1 MSAPNTRPISAADSN
16 AHFAAA
22 FATTRV
28 MAILRGFGPA
38 ETVELCTR
46 AWSVGIEVVEVP
58 IQAVEAVPSL
68 EAAVSAGRTVGRA
81 VGAGTVTTVQLAEV
95 AARAGA
101 AFTVAPGLDP
111 EVATACLERGLPHL
125 PGVATAS
132 EIQRAVRLGLIWL
145 KAFPA
150 EQLTPGWIAAQRAP
164 FPTAEFVATGGIGLA
179 NADDFLT
186 AGARVLAIGSAL
198 TDGDQLEQLG
208 RLVAR

>member
-1 MSAPNTRPISAADSN
+1 MSGPIGAADSN
-16 AHFAAA
+16 SHFAAA

-38 ETVELCTR
+38 ETVDLCDR

-58 IQAVEAVPSL
+58 IQAPDAVPSL
-68 EAAVSAGRTVGRA
+68 EAAVTAGRRAGRA
-81 VGAGTVTTVQLAEV
+81 VGAGTVTTVELAEV
-95 AARAGA
+95 AKRAGA

-111 EVATACLERGLPHL
+111 EVAAACLERGLPHL

-132 EIQRAVRLGLIWL
+132 EIQRAIRLGLIWL

-150 EQLTPGWIAAQRAP
+150 EQLTPGWFAAQRAP
-164 FPTAEFVATGGIGLA
+164 FPTVELVATGGIGLA
-179 NADDFLT
+179 NADDFLA

-198 TDGDQLEQLG
+198 TDGDQLERLG